1 MEHTPQS
8 SSPRESTDS
17 SIITVSRYTSRFRE
31 HMSQAFTDYPPDWP
45 FPIPT
50 SQQEQLQAPPPHGVA
65 KSQHKQKKSI
75 ESFAS
80 MMSKAPSSSSGS
92 STSSLSKLKRAVR
105 KMKSSIF
112 VESNSVSYAETTP
125 PGSPGDQYTMKGS
138 KRTFRKEDI
147 RMAGLTH
154 STNMSHYV

>member
-1 MEHTPQS
+1 MEHTPLS

-17 SIITVSRYTSRFRE
+17 SVITLSRYTSRFRE

-50 SQQEQLQAPPPHGVA
+50 SQQEQLQVPPLHSTA
-65 KSQHKQKKSI
+65 KSQHKQNKSI

-80 MMSKAPSSSSGS
+80 IMSTSPSSTSGS
-92 STSSLSKLKRAVR
+92 SIASLSKLKRAVR
-105 KMKSSIF
+105 KMKSSMF
-112 VESNSVSYAETTP
+112 LRPSSVSYADTTP
-125 PGSPGDQYTMKGS
+125 PSSPSDRYTMKGS
-138 KRTFRKEDI
+138 KRTFTKEDI